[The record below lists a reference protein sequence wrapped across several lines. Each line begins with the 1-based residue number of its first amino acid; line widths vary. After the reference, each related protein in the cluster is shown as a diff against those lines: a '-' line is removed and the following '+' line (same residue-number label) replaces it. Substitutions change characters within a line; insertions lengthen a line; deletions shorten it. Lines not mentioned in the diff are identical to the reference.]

1 MSENLDL
8 NQEAG
13 KRPTFL
19 TVLCI
24 LSFIAAGIS
33 IIGGLIMGLGKGAV
47 EAAGG
52 TTAISSE
59 MSNMPG
65 MTSEGSEALAAVDAI
80 FSWPYMITS
89 MILVIIGLI
98 GVIKM
103 WKLKKMGFYL
113 YTGATVVSMIMSI
126 VYSGFGPATFGY
138 GAGGWISYTKH
149 TTYQINFYICCLII
163 NHNEKLVESRL
174 EVKVSDGI

>member
-24 LSFIAAGIS
+24 LSFIAAGIN
-33 IIGGLIMGLGKGAV
+33 IIAGLIAGLVKGAV
-47 EAAGG
+47 ESVGG
-52 TTAISSE
+52 TTSLSTE

-65 MTSEGSEALAAVDAI
+65 MTSEGAAALESVETL

-89 MILVIIGLI
+89 IILTIIGLV

-103 WKLKKMGFYL
+103 WKLQKQGFYIYVGTAVAIIIL
-113 YTGATVVSMIMSI
+113 PLVFGQSFSTMSTVFTVAFIAM
-126 VYSGFGPATFGY
+126 Y
-138 GAGGWISYTKH
+138 GANLKAM
-149 TTYQINFYICCLII
+149 
-163 NHNEKLVESRL
+163 K
-174 EVKVSDGI
+174 

>member
-8 NQEAG
+8 NQQTG

-33 IIGGLIMGLGKGAV
+33 IIGGLLMGLGKGAV

-52 TTAISSE
+52 TTSLSNE

-65 MTSEGSEALAAVDAI
+65 MTAEGNEVLAAADAI

-103 WKLKKMGFYL
+103 WKLQKQGFYI
-113 YTGATVVSMIMSI
+113 YTGTAVAGIILPLIFGVPFGVMGTVFTVAFIAM
-126 VYSGFGPATFGY
+126 Y
-138 GAGGWISYTKH
+138 GANLKAM
-149 TTYQINFYICCLII
+149 
-163 NHNEKLVESRL
+163 K
-174 EVKVSDGI
+174 

>member
-24 LSFIAAGIS
+24 LSFIAAGFS

-52 TTAISSE
+52 TTSISNE

-65 MTSEGSEALAAVDAI
+65 MTSEGTAALEAFNAV

-103 WKLKKMGFYL
+103 WKLQKQGFYIYVGTAVAGIIL
-113 YTGATVVSMIMSI
+113 PLVFGIPFGVMGTVITVAFIAM
-126 VYSGFGPATFGY
+126 Y
-138 GAGGWISYTKH
+138 GANLKAM
-149 TTYQINFYICCLII
+149 
-163 NHNEKLVESRL
+163 K
-174 EVKVSDGI
+174 